1 MLLFGKR
8 RKRKRTERASA
19 PGPAAQAQAAG
30 EPTAE
35 RPPTEKP
42 RKSRTADD
50 VLRELEA
57 EERRRRPAGP
67 VDPTVGRCLLAEGPI
82 TAEFLR
88 QQLAVSGQ
96 GDSYLGRLLATV
108 QAPSEEEVFAVLA
121 AGYRIPVVDLK
132 QCRVPVHIARSIPR
146 ETALKYKAVPIA
158 RFGDLLCVAFGG
170 RPNPKGIEAIRRQSG
185 LRVKAFSCPPHHM
198 AILLRRA
205 FPATAS
211 ARPLPAE
218 PLSER
223 DYELAVGGPEARWE
237 NIHASAGPVPATRL
251 ADRRASPG

>member
-8 RKRKRTERASA
+8 RKRKRAEQSSAAAPTQA
-19 PGPAAQAQAAG
+19 PGKP
-30 EPTAE
+30 PRE
-35 RPPTEKP
+35 RPSPEGG
-42 RKSRTADD
+42 RKTRTADD
-50 VLRELEA
+50 ILRELEA
-57 EERRRRPAGP
+57 EQRRQRPTGP
-67 VDPTVGRCLLAEGPI
+67 VDPTVGRCLLAEGPV

-96 GDSYLGRLLATV
+96 GDSYLGRLLAAV
-108 QAPSEEEVFAVLA
+108 HAPSEEEVFAVLA

-158 RFGDLLCVAFGG
+158 RFGDLLCVVFGG

-185 LRVKAFSCPPHHM
+185 LRVKALSCPPHHM

-218 PLSER
+218 PVSER

-237 NIHASAGPVPATRL
+237 SIHASGGPVPATRL
-251 ADRRASPG
+251 ADRRAGPG